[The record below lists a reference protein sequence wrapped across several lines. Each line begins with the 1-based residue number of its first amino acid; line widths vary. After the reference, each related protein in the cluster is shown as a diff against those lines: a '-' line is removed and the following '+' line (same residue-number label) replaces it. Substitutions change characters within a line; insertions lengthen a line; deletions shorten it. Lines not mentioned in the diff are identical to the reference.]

1 VGEPQEPWRGL
12 RAVVREGVVTA
23 REYIEGQLAA
33 QRALGYAD
41 PPRLVIELAV
51 AQVERVLR
59 GR

>member
-1 VGEPQEPWRGL
+1 
-12 RAVVREGVVTA
+12 VTA